1 MDDVSWFVGICV
13 RSTCKR
19 QPSHKFKKT
28 LLESR
33 AFNNWSDFWMR
44 VTGPHIHLVMAHGLC
59 VRRPLDFIFIFY
71 FFKVPSLYHATLI
84 VLLVQVEI
92 NMEIISVGH
101 TSFLDKVELT
111 WVQDHMSKYKIEDK
125 I

>member
-1 MDDVSWFVGICV
+1 MV
-13 RSTCKR
+13 RLLDESHG
-19 QPSHKFKKT
+19 PSHS
-28 LLESR
+28 L
-33 AFNNWSDFWMR
+33 
-44 VTGPHIHLVMAHGLC
+44 GHGTWIVC
-59 VRRPLDFIFIFY
+59 EAAIRFYFYFY